1 MNDVLGLVGIL
12 SGMVIPLGVF
22 VWLYF
27 DAKNKRAAII
37 EIAKT
42 IDDPSK
48 VEELISK
55 LDSEA
60 LGEKKKEPIEY
71 RRGGTITIFVGIGLY
86 LLGVTALGSILK
98 GVGLLVATIGVGT
111 FVAGYLFPDDSTGIT
126 KAVEEFEKE

>member
-1 MNDVLGLVGIL
+1 MNDVIGLLGIL

-55 LDSEA
+55 LDD
-60 LGEKKKEPIEY
+60 EKKKEPIEY

-111 FVAGYLFPDDSTGIT
+111 FVAGYLFPNDSTGIT

>member
-1 MNDVLGLVGIL
+1 MSDPAMIIPILGIL
-12 SGMVIPLGVF
+12 TGIIIPLAVF
-22 VWLYF
+22 VWMYL
-27 DAKNKRAAII
+27 DAKNKRATII
-37 EIAKT
+37 EVSKT

-48 VEELISK
+48 VEEL
-55 LDSEA
+55 LEA
-60 LGEKKKEPIEY
+60 LNDEKKKEPIEY

-126 KAVEEFEKE
+126 KAVEEFEKR

>member
-1 MNDVLGLVGIL
+1 MNDVIGLLGIL

-37 EIAKT
+37 EVAKT

-55 LDSEA
+55 LDD
-60 LGEKKKEPIEY
+60 EKKKEPIEY
-71 RRGGTITIFVGIGLY
+71 RRGGTVTFFVGIGLY
-86 LLGVTALGSILK
+86 LLGMTALGSVLK

>member
-1 MNDVLGLVGIL
+1 MNDVLGIFGIL
-12 SGMVIPLGVF
+12 SGIAIPLGVF

-37 EIAKT
+37 EVAKT

-48 VEELISK
+48 VEELIRNI
-55 LDSEA
+55 E
-60 LGEKKKEPIEY
+60 GEKKKEPIEL
-71 RRGGTITIFVGIGLY
+71 RRGGMITFFVGIGLY

-98 GVGLLVATIGVGT
+98 GVGLLVGTIGVGT
-111 FVAGYLFPDDSTGIT
+111 FVAGYLFPNDSTGIT

>member
-1 MNDVLGLVGIL
+1 MNDVIALLGIL

-55 LDSEA
+55 LDD
-60 LGEKKKEPIEY
+60 EKKKEPIEY

-98 GVGLLVATIGVGT
+98 GVGLLVTTIGVGT
-111 FVAGYLFPDDSTGIT
+111 FVAGYLFPNDSAGIT

>member
-1 MNDVLGLVGIL
+1 MSDPAMIIPILGIL
-12 SGMVIPLGVF
+12 TGMIIPLAVF
-22 VWLYF
+22 VWMYL
-27 DAKNKRAAII
+27 DAKNKRATII
-37 EIAKT
+37 EVAKT

-48 VEELISK
+48 VEEL
-55 LDSEA
+55 LEA
-60 LGEKKKEPIEY
+60 LNDEKKKEPIEY

-126 KAVEEFEKE
+126 KAVEEFEKR

>member
-1 MNDVLGLVGIL
+1 MNDVTALLGIL

-27 DAKNKRAAII
+27 DAKNKRATII
-37 EIAKT
+37 EVAKT

-48 VEELISK
+48 VEEL
-55 LDSEA
+55 LDA
-60 LGEKKKEPIEY
+60 LNDEKKKEPIEY

-126 KAVEEFEKE
+126 KAVEEFEKR

>member
-1 MNDVLGLVGIL
+1 MNDIIALLGIL

-27 DAKNKRAAII
+27 DAKNKRATII
-37 EIAKT
+37 EVAKT

-48 VEELISK
+48 VEEL
-55 LDSEA
+55 LEA
-60 LGEKKKEPIEY
+60 LNDEKKKEPIEY

-126 KAVEEFEKE
+126 KAVEEFEKR

>member
-1 MNDVLGLVGIL
+1 MNDVIALLGIL

-55 LDSEA
+55 LDD
-60 LGEKKKEPIEY
+60 EKKKEPIEY

-126 KAVEEFEKE
+126 KAVEEFEKR

>member
-1 MNDVLGLVGIL
+1 MNDVIALLGIL

-27 DAKNKRAAII
+27 DAKNKRATII
-37 EIAKT
+37 EVAKT

-55 LDSEA
+55 LDD
-60 LGEKKKEPIEY
+60 EKKKEPIEY
-71 RRGGTITIFVGIGLY
+71 RRGGTVTFFVGIGLY
-86 LLGVTALGSILK
+86 LFGVVALGSILK
-98 GVGLLVATIGVGT
+98 GVGLLVGTIGVGT

>member
-1 MNDVLGLVGIL
+1 MSDPAMIIPILGIL
-12 SGMVIPLGVF
+12 TGIIIPLAVF
-22 VWLYF
+22 VWMYL
-27 DAKNKRAAII
+27 DAKNKRATII
-37 EIAKT
+37 EVAKT

-48 VEELISK
+48 VEEL
-55 LDSEA
+55 LEA
-60 LGEKKKEPIEY
+60 LNDENKKEPIEY

-126 KAVEEFEKE
+126 KAVEEFEKR

>member
-1 MNDVLGLVGIL
+1 MNDIIALLGIL

-27 DAKNKRAAII
+27 DAKNKRASII
-37 EIAKT
+37 EVAKT

-55 LDSEA
+55 LDD
-60 LGEKKKEPIEY
+60 EKKKEPIEY
-71 RRGGTITIFVGIGLY
+71 RRGGTVTFFVGIGLY
-86 LLGVTALGSILK
+86 LLGMTALGPVLK

-111 FVAGYLFPDDSTGIT
+111 FVAGYLFPNDSTGIT
-126 KAVEEFEKE
+126 KAVEEFEKR

>member
-12 SGMVIPLGVF
+12 SGIAIPLGVF

-37 EIAKT
+37 EVAKT

-55 LDSEA
+55 LDD
-60 LGEKKKEPIEY
+60 EKKKEPIEY

-111 FVAGYLFPDDSTGIT
+111 FIAGYLFPNDSTGIT
-126 KAVEEFEKE
+126 KAVEEFEKR

>member
-1 MNDVLGLVGIL
+1 MNDVIALLGIL

-60 LGEKKKEPIEY
+60 LDEKKKEPIEY

-98 GVGLLVATIGVGT
+98 GVGLLVATIGVGIII
-111 FVAGYLFPDDSTGIT
+111 AGYLFPDDSTGIT

>member
-1 MNDVLGLVGIL
+1 MNDVTALLGIL

-55 LDSEA
+55 LDD
-60 LGEKKKEPIEY
+60 EKKKEPIEY

-86 LLGVTALGSILK
+86 LLGVTALGPVLK

-111 FVAGYLFPDDSTGIT
+111 FVAGYLFPNDSTGIT
-126 KAVEEFEKE
+126 KAVEEFEKR

>member
-1 MNDVLGLVGIL
+1 MNDVTALLGIL

-22 VWLYF
+22 VWLYL
-27 DAKNKRAAII
+27 DAKNKRATII
-37 EIAKT
+37 EVAKT

-48 VEELISK
+48 VEEL
-55 LDSEA
+55 LEA
-60 LGEKKKEPIEY
+60 LNDEKKKEPIEY

-111 FVAGYLFPDDSTGIT
+111 FVAGYLFPNDSTGIT

>member
-1 MNDVLGLVGIL
+1 MNDVIALLGIL

-37 EIAKT
+37 EVAKT

-55 LDSEA
+55 LDD
-60 LGEKKKEPIEY
+60 EKKKEPIEY

-86 LLGVTALGSILK
+86 LLGMTALGSILK

-111 FVAGYLFPDDSTGIT
+111 IIAGYLFPDDSTGIT
-126 KAVEEFEKE
+126 KAVEEFEKR